1 MLIHFFHHIS
11 LILNNEDI
19 KVGPL
24 LENAMGND
32 FEELP
37 EGLVLPETVSTPIL
51 EKKTSGSHQKW

>member
-11 LILNNEDI
+11 LILNSEDV

-37 EGLVLPETVSTPIL
+37 EGLVVPETVSTPFL
-51 EKKTSGSHQKW
+51 KK